1 MNINPMFQ
9 INKELLSSLSI
20 NKELDPGKLR
30 VRKLLEFEVA
40 LGEFA
45 KATNCYSYLNDTTLD
60 ISSDIIL
67 EKYINC
73 ISNLITLG
81 IDHNYDDI
89 SSINVATNENCLS
102 DQFLNLYIDINDLI
116 VSPCRDHYITL
127 FEDILA
133 VGEFLGFSEE
143 IINEKFKSNI
153 KKLRA

>member
-1 MNINPMFQ
+1 MNINPMFE
-9 INKELLSSLSI
+9 INKKRISSISI
-20 NKELDPGKLR
+20 NADLEPYKLR

-45 KATNCYSYLNDTTLD
+45 KVTKCYDYSNDAVIDTD
-60 ISSDIIL
+60 SDLIL

-89 SSINVATNENCLS
+89 TSINVTANDNCLS

-116 VSPCRDHYITL
+116 VSPCRDHYETL
-127 FEDILA
+127 FEDMLA
-133 VGEFLGFSEE
+133 VGEFLGFSEN
-143 IINEKFKSNI
+143 IINESFLSYNK
-153 KKLRA
+153 A